1 MVVKVFERMFSG
13 DPFEVLRIVLN
24 LPWRCRSLAPG
35 PSKDPG
41 NRVKGEKWRSLL
53 TLGNSTTIR
62 LAKLCPEKRELRRF
76 EVSSIFDFNFT
87 PWAKSG
93 RSRGSSW
100 PCHTFFK
107 FPESE
112 FVESRNPRPRV
123 GTYAL
128 GRPSQCI
135 QGEWSA
141 PPPISSL
148 SRNPLVHQQSSH
160 AGLPSHWIPQIH
172 LWSEVVPQGQRS
184 SGPSSNA
191 FEICFW
197 KNFQGQCLPI
207 AVF

>member
-1 MVVKVFERMFSG
+1 MSKPCPWAFRRPGKSCEGR
-13 DPFEVLRIVLN
+13 EVEELV
-24 LPWRCRSLAPG
+24 
-35 PSKDPG
+35 DPG
-41 NRVKGEKWRSLL
+41 QLHVHPARQTLSWEVKIE
-53 TLGNSTTIR
+53 
-62 LAKLCPEKRELRRF
+62 AF
-76 EVSSIFDFNFT
+76 SSILDLNFT

-128 GRPSQCI
+128 GRPSRCI

-148 SRNPLVHQQSSH
+148 STNPLVHQQSSH
-160 AGLPSHWIPQIH
+160 AGLPSQWIPQIH